1 MSDTFPQYDLFLSY
15 NSLDRDEVQGIRQ
28 QLGTVP
34 QALTAFLDRESLT
47 LGKRWFEEI
56 ESALL
61 NSRAIAVFYGPHGLG
76 RWQNLEMIL
85 ALDLQAKP
93 NTEILVIPVL
103 LPGADLNK
111 APRFLLLNSY
121 LDLRS
126 GHDSTNLSR
135 LAQHVL
141 RQPTTLEA
149 LSVNDELRN
158 PYRGLNYFQEQDAPL
173 FFGRQYESQKLLEKV
188 KTSALIALVGNS
200 GTGKSSLVRAGLIP
214 LLRKQHTPDPTWEV
228 LVCIPALDNANPFHN
243 LAAAFLESWGYSADE
258 IVKQRPGIEATL
270 RTTLSLVD
278 SIRQTL
284 KKTHN
289 ADKLL
294 LIIDQFEELLNFDSL
309 SPETVDDSKPK
320 PKTEF
325 ELFVELL
332 LNAANT
338 DHCSVLLTIR
348 GDYYGA
354 VTERHAGLAEKIEKG
369 TVTLSRL
376 QDSQLRDIIV
386 KPAQLAGGRFED
398 GLPERIIDDVGK
410 KPGNL
415 ALLEFALT
423 SLWNHQSQGWLKLSA
438 YQTQVGKLEGA
449 ISAEADKILQSDKV
463 PDQALALAALARLV
477 RVSSTEADGGDT
489 RQRVPLTEFSAAEK
503 ACLTPFIKS
512 HLLLASG
519 TWNGNEDAE
528 QQPGNQQPTSQAP
541 TLEVAHEALI
551 RHWPTLQ
558 DALKDKRELLVWR
571 QTIRRQYEGW
581 KPLHDAGVSL
591 EAMDKWLLKQ
601 GIQLDQ
607 ALTWMEKRSGDLI
620 DEEKAFIAD
629 SKKFEATAELRRW
642 RKKIRPQFAQW
653 QRLDQSN
660 LKQNINAWLLNIELL
675 QQGQSWL
682 RNSPQDL
689 LDGEPAY
696 IEANR
701 VIQVR
706 RIKMRRTIKFTLFG
720 CAIVLGSIGATDV
733 WLKNRH
739 TTWPLAAKALSIRI
753 GLANPPLM
761 TDMKPIPAGQFMM
774 GTGGGEASHEYPPH
788 TVTINAFKMGVT
800 EVTIQ
805 QYRQFAKDVEA
816 GHYVCEHYMAS
827 NPSKESK
834 KRLFGANQPA
844 IDVSWYEAQCYSNWL
859 SFLTGKGFHLPTEA
873 QWEYAARG
881 NQGKTTAYFWGNSDA
896 SAKEYAWY
904 GEDFFSGSTHPV
916 GQLKANDFGL
926 KDMAGNVREWT
937 QDCWHVNYQNAPQDG
952 KAWLEQ
958 NNGDCVW
965 RVLRGGSWTTVPFT
979 LRSALRDRY
988 GAVYRGDGLGFRL
1001 AQDLP

>member
-1 MSDTFPQYDLFLSY
+1 MSDTLPQYDLFLSY

-135 LAQHVL
+135 LAKHVL
-141 RQPTTLEA
+141 RQPATLEA

-200 GTGKSSLVRAGLIP
+200 GTGKSSVVRAGLIP

-270 RTTLSLVD
+270 RITLSLVD

-309 SPETVDDSKPK
+309 GSETVDDSKPK
-320 PKTEF
+320 PKTDF

-332 LNAANT
+332 LNAANS

-463 PDQALALAALARLV
+463 PDRTLALAALTRLV

-528 QQPGNQQPTSQAP
+528 EQPGNRQPTSQAP
-541 TLEVAHEALI
+541 ILEVAHEALI

-571 QTIRRQYEGW
+571 QTIRQQYENW
-581 KPLHDAGVSL
+581 QQLQRNKADEEQIS
-591 EAMDKWLLKQ
+591 KWLLQGYPLERGLQWLRERPSDLTADGTEKQ
-601 GIQLDQ
+601 FILASQRQFQHQQRWLKRGQYTLVAVGIGLLMATLIQLFWISPNQ
-607 ALTWMEKRSGDLI
+607 VSWNLAARALWIRTSYGIFGVKPNWLPEMQTIEPGTFQMGSS
-620 DEEKAFIAD
+620 DEDIANGRAD
-629 SKKFEATAELRRW
+629 SDEGPRHSVTFTA
-642 RKKIRPQFAQW
+642 PFA
-653 QRLDQSN
+653 
-660 LKQNINAWLLNIELL
+660 IGTYE
-675 QQGQSWL
+675 
-682 RNSPQDL
+682 
-689 LDGEPAY
+689 
-696 IEANR
+696 
-701 VIQVR
+701 
-706 RIKMRRTIKFTLFG
+706 IKF
-720 CAIVLGSIGATDV
+720 S
-733 WLKNRH
+733 
-739 TTWPLAAKALSIRI
+739 
-753 GLANPPLM
+753 
-761 TDMKPIPAGQFMM
+761 
-774 GTGGGEASHEYPPH
+774 EYQ
-788 TVTINAFKMGVT
+788 VFVKD
-800 EVTIQ
+800 IQ
-805 QYRQFAKDVEA
+805 QNHFQCRNDQ
-816 GHYVCEHYMAS
+816 
-827 NPSKESK
+827 NPKLDDTEK
-834 KRLFGANQPA
+834 WGFDDRPA
-844 IDVSWYEAQCYSNWL
+844 INVSWDDATCYAKWL
-859 SFLTGKGFHLPTEA
+859 SFLTGNNLHLPTEA
-873 QWEYAARG
+873 QWEYAARA
-881 NQGKTTAYFWGNSDA
+881 GKDTRFYWGDDEQQAKDHAWFAGNSQMR
-896 SAKEYAWY
+896 
-904 GEDFFSGSTHPV
+904 THPV
-916 GQLKANDFGL
+916 GEYAHRNDFKL
-926 KDMAGNVREWT
+926 YDMAGNVWEWV
-937 QDCWHVNYQNAPQDG
+937 QDCYTDDYHQAPKDG
-952 KAWLEQ
+952 SAWETKNCL
-958 NNGDCVW
+958 W
-965 RVLRGGSWTTVPFT
+965 RVLRGGCWFDRPIT
-979 LRSALRDRY
+979 LRSANRHKIDADSRY
-988 GAVYRGDGLGFRL
+988 INIGFRL
-1001 AQDLP
+1001 AQD

>member
-1 MSDTFPQYDLFLSY
+1 MSDTNRQYDLFLSY

-200 GTGKSSLVRAGLIP
+200 GTGKSSVVRAGLIP

-284 KKTHN
+284 KKIHN

-320 PKTEF
+320 PKTDF

-463 PDQALALAALARLV
+463 PDRTLALAALTRLV

-519 TWNGNEDAE
+519 TWNGNEE
-528 QQPGNQQPTSQAP
+528 PGNQQPISQAP

-591 EAMDKWLLKQ
+591 EVVDKWLLK
-601 GIQLDQ
+601 GIHLEQ
-607 ALTWMEKRSGDLI
+607 AVTWEEKRNGDLI

-629 SKKFEATAELRRW
+629 SKKFEATAELRNW
-642 RKKIRPQFAQW
+642 RKKIRPQFEQW
-653 QRLDQSN
+653 QKLEGSLQKNDIQ
-660 LKQNINAWLLNIELL
+660 AWLLDTELL
-675 QQGQSWL
+675 QQGQIWL
-682 RNSPQDL
+682 RDSPQDL

-701 VIQVR
+701 VIQDK
-706 RIKMRRTIKFTLFG
+706 RIKMQLTIKLSLTV
-720 CAIVLGSIGATDV
+720 CAIVLSSIAATDV
-733 WLKNRH
+733 WLKKRH
-739 TTWPLAAKALSIRI
+739 ATLPLVAKALSIRL
-753 GLANPPLM
+753 GFANPPLM

-774 GTGGGEASHEYPPH
+774 GTDGDEASDEYPPH
-788 TVTINAFKMGVT
+788 TVTIKAFKMGVT
-800 EVTIQ
+800 EVTNQ
-805 QYRQFAKDVEA
+805 QYQQFAKDVDA
-816 GHYVCEHYMAS
+816 GHYVCEHYKKS
-827 NPSKESK
+827 NPSEGNPKS
-834 KRLFGANQPA
+834 FFDANHPA
-844 IDVSWYEAQCYSNWL
+844 IYVSWYEAQCYSNWL
-859 SFLTGKGFHLPTEA
+859 SFLTGKDFRLPTEA
-873 QWEYAARG
+873 QWEYATRG
-881 NQGKTTAYFWGNSDA
+881 NQGKTTPYFWGNSDA
-896 SAKEYAWY
+896 SAKEYAWHEER
-904 GEDFFSGSTHPV
+904 EDFFFGSTHPV

-926 KDMAGNVREWT
+926 KDMAGNVLEWV
-937 QDCWHVNYQNAPQDG
+937 QDCYADDYQQAPKDG
-952 KAWLEQ
+952 SAWETK
-958 NNGDCVW
+958 DCPR
-965 RVLRGGSWTTVPFT
+965 RVVRGGSWLSKPGS
-979 LRSALRDRY
+979 LRSA
-988 GAVYRGDGLGFRL
+988 YRAQIDVGRRGSGIGFRL
-1001 AQDLP
+1001 AQD